1 MSRITMSAM
10 LALALAGGCKVSTS
24 GLLSKAT
31 GGGGGGSGGSG
42 GNGSTASSDSDPGGG
57 RTADG
62 EQCDGFITLSE
73 DELAE
78 GIPNPPCYDQSN
90 RDTTQHDIWDKQNR
104 FFRPKVAAAPGVAV
118 VGKYKAP
125 WCKGADT
132 AINGSGSELERMIK
146 GKVEQSGTREPDPLD
161 IFGISARGAALLCL
175 NPDDARFQDLAGAF
189 VQAHVNAT
197 GATVE
202 DVGAYLAVMAD
213 EARTGEL
220 NKATCAKV
228 QPDDEASGRERALGR
243 MTSAVLGCSHYKGQT
258 ETPVFIDN
266 RERLG
271 NEDHPLWHLDRA
283 AAPPSQLAALYRVL
297 RCTANGT
304 PDDLYAVVD
313 YAACR
318 ADARALDRKKLDA
331 ELKAGGYNEHAR
343 SIAVLSL
350 ARAQRLAGGF
360 EAALQKLAAKDEE
373 YKEVLLDAPARA
385 WKQWTSAAEEAKD
398 ALAAA
403 HAYEDR
409 FNGPRRS
416 AAKGCLAD
424 AHRALRAHVA
434 RHGGNTRA
442 EVLGAATDAI
452 GGILLEQVR
461 SCNELEGQDAVVA
474 EMEHV
479 VRWGKPRR
487 GPRYAVNV
495 AMIEAVA
502 KIASDRPKFP
512 ITGEMVGFDA
522 SGPVPAG
529 LGHQNDWNHDYA
541 GTVAKVEK
549 KGDLVYITFKTER
562 WKEDEYECKD
572 GHRIVMF
579 DAHGTPIYERSC
591 RKTGRKV
598 EKSSTAYPFFTTADN
613 AHGIAAGTFVKYRTG
628 AERDANEFWKGVAGE
643 VWSSKEQT
651 KLIAVAG
658 LPAK

>member
-24 GLLSKAT
+24 GLLSKA
-31 GGGGGGSGGSG
+31 SGGSG
-42 GNGSTASSDSDPGGG
+42 GNGSTASSGGEGGG
-57 RTADG
+57 GGGGGGGSDG
-62 EQCDGFITLSE
+62 DCWRQISLSD
-73 DELAE
+73 DERAE
-78 GIPNPPCYDQSN
+78 GIPEPPCAKEGDYNVHQTWEAQK
-90 RDTTQHDIWDKQNR
+90 RY
-104 FFRPKVAAAPGVAV
+104 FRPKVAVAPGVPT
-118 VGKYKAP
+118 VGKFKAP
-125 WCKGADT
+125 WCKGPKTDVSYT
-132 AINGSGSELERMIK
+132 AAAVVRLIK
-146 GKVEQSGTREPDPLD
+146 GVTEPGGTRDPDPLD
-161 IFGISARGAALLCL
+161 IFGTSATGAPSMCL
-175 NPDDARFQDLAGAF
+175 DPDDARFQDLMGAY
-189 VQAHVNAT
+189 VQVHVNAT
-197 GATVE
+197 GASAE

-213 EARTGEL
+213 EERSKQL
-220 NKATCAKV
+220 NAETCAKV

-258 ETPVFIDN
+258 ETPLFIDN

-271 NEDHPLWHLDRA
+271 NEDYPLWHLDRA
-283 AAPPSQLAALYRVL
+283 AAPPSQIAALYRVL
-297 RCTANGT
+297 RCTANGS

-350 ARAQRLAGGF
+350 ARAKLRAGAF
-360 EAALQKLAAKDEE
+360 ETALQKLAAKDEE

-385 WKQWTSAAEEAKD
+385 WKQWTSAADEAKD

-424 AHRALRAHVA
+424 AHKALRAYVA
-434 RHGGNTRA
+434 RHGGNSRA

-452 GGILLEQVR
+452 GGVLLEQVR

-474 EMEHV
+474 ELEQV

-487 GPRYAVNV
+487 GPRYAVHV

-502 KIASDRPKFP
+502 RIASDRPKFP
-512 ITGEMVGFDA
+512 ITGEMVGFD
-522 SGPVPAG
+522 SNGPVPSG
-529 LGHQNDWNHDYA
+529 LGHQSEWNHDHA
-541 GTVAKVEK
+541 GTVARVEK

-598 EKSSTAYPFFTTADN
+598 ERSSTAEPFFTTADN
-613 AHGIAAGTFVKYRTG
+613 AFGIAAGTFVKYRTG
-628 AERDANEFWKGVAGE
+628 AERDGDEFWKGVAGE